1 MRSYQPLNS
10 QDHFLVDRITYEL
23 FIQLVSVLS
32 LSIVAVYYLL
42 PLAEPIDEVLLIM
55 DSVTAL
61 VFLADFFIR
70 LIIAPRK
77 VHYIL
82 TGGILDFLS
91 GIPAVPL
98 LRLLRLPR
106 LIVTVRRIKRQTPE
120 EVRDEARNRL
130 AESTLLLILFVVLL
144 VITVG
149 SSAVI
154 SIESRSPNANI
165 YTGSD
170 AVWWAVVTMSTVGY
184 GNYYP
189 VTNPGRVVGSVMM
202 VVGVSVFSVLT
213 SYIAAT
219 VISFRRTRD
228 RDNEVTRLR
237 SEIADLKQTLASNMN
252 NDQNTPHDSG

>member
-1 MRSYQPLNS
+1 
-10 QDHFLVDRITYEL
+10 
-23 FIQLVSVLS
+23 
-32 LSIVAVYYLL
+32 
-42 PLAEPIDEVLLIM
+42 
-55 DSVTAL
+55 
-61 VFLADFFIR
+61 
-70 LIIAPRK
+70 
-77 VHYIL
+77 
-82 TGGILDFLS
+82 
-91 GIPAVPL
+91 
-98 LRLLRLPR
+98 
-106 LIVTVRRIKRQTPE
+106 
-120 EVRDEARNRL
+120 
-130 AESTLLLILFVVLL
+130 LFVVLL

-189 VTNPGRVVGSVMM
+189 VTNPGRVVGAVMM
-202 VVGVSVFSVLT
+202 VVGVSVFSVLM

-228 RDNEVTRLR
+228 SDNEVARLR

-252 NDQNTPHDSG
+252 NDQNTPHNSG